1 MMLTICS
8 YASNCKIQIERQP
21 KGGDVMS
28 HTVGITVS
36 NENVFICSGL
46 DEKIKWKS
54 KLSSFVTFFVNGCIL
69 TCSQRLFQG
78 DTRENQY
85 SVNEERIDF

>member
-1 MMLTICS
+1 
-8 YASNCKIQIERQP
+8 
-21 KGGDVMS
+21 MS

-69 TCSQRLFQG
+69 TCSQRLF
-78 DTRENQY
+78 
-85 SVNEERIDF
+85 